1 VAREGALM
9 AILTRENKQVVVAA
23 AKTQAMTLGS
33 GVAALWGSFAANLVL
48 GGSLLQY
55 GIVPRSLDG
64 LWGIVIA
71 PFLHGNF
78 AHLLSNTVPFL
89 ILGWLIMLRNRKHLL
104 PVTLAA
110 MLGAG
115 LTAWLLGASGSVHI
129 GASGVIFGYLGFL
142 MLAGLYA
149 RTWGSILLSVLV
161 TGLWGGL
168 VFGVLPGQPGIS
180 WQAHLGGFIGGVWA
194 AKLLRKK

>member
-1 VAREGALM
+1 VA
-9 AILTRENKQVVVAA
+9 IISRENQRIVVAA
-23 AKTQAMTLGS
+23 AQSQAVTLGS
-33 GVAALWGSFAANLVL
+33 GVAAMWGAFAANFVL
-48 GGSLLQY
+48 GGALLQY

-64 LWGIVIA
+64 LWGVLFA
-71 PFLHGNF
+71 PFLHGSL

-89 ILGWLIMLRNRKHLL
+89 VLGWLILIRNRKHLL
-104 PVTLAA
+104 PVTLTA

-115 LTAWLLGASGSVHI
+115 LMAWLLGAPGSVHI

-180 WQAHLGGFIGGVWA
+180 WQAHLGGFIGGIWA
-194 AKLLRKK
+194 AKLLRRS